1 MTAQDVTA
9 ISPTEAARRWSAR
22 ARRRSRRGV
31 ALLMVLG
38 TLSVL
43 TVMLTEF
50 QDSASAEFGSS
61 VSARDQLKA
70 EYAARSAVNLTRLL
84 IAAEPTVRAP
94 LAPMLAMMGSKVE
107 QISVWEFTD
116 VILGAFNDLAGQELF
131 TGMSGL
137 DLSEARNLGMDGAG
151 FTLVVVDEDSKV
163 NFNLAARADSF
174 SQQRMAEQI
183 LALIGGIQYNE
194 MFEKLD
200 DEGELNDRQTV
211 CGALID
217 WADPNTD
224 RSPCDPRSESA
235 SSAGAEDSF
244 YQLLPRPY
252 GRKNAPYDSL
262 DELRLVRGVSD
273 EFWRTFIQPDPDD
286 PKSRVVTVWGSGP
299 INANTAN
306 AQTLLAIACHKA
318 VPDSP
323 LCTEPEQQ
331 MQFLATIGML
341 KTIQAGMPI
350 FGSPGA
356 FVKALQGKGNAG
368 MALAGMGITP
378 LQLLSES
385 EVEKAVSVK
394 SNVFSIYAT
403 GMVTSGK
410 RTTRSRVTAVVDFRG
425 APAPGTAEQ
434 FAAMQ
439 RAREAGLVDDS
450 AAATDED
457 GEETTAENSPYLRPS
472 PGGSVLYFRVD

>member
-1 MTAQDVTA
+1 MTPAGATR
-9 ISPTEAARRWSAR
+9 ISPTKAAQRWAAR

-84 IAAEPTVRAP
+84 IAAEPTIRASLGVL
-94 LAPMLAMMGSKVE
+94 LAALGGEVK

-116 VILGAFNDLAGQELF
+116 VILGAFNDQSGQELF
-131 TGMSGL
+131 SGMSGL
-137 DLSEARNLGMDGAG
+137 DLTESRNLGMDGAG
-151 FTLVVVDEDSKV
+151 FALVVVDEDSKV

-194 MFEKLD
+194 LFEQLD
-200 DEGELNDRQTV
+200 DEGELHDRQTV

-224 RSPCDPRSESA
+224 RSPCDPRSETA
-235 SSAGAEDSF
+235 TSAGAEDSY

-252 GRKNAPYDSL
+252 GRKNAPFDSL
-262 DELRLVRGVSD
+262 EELRLVRGVGD
-273 EFWRTFIQPDPDD
+273 EFWRTFVQPDPDD
-286 PKSRVVTVWGSGP
+286 PKSRVVTVWGSGA
-299 INANTAN
+299 INANSAN

-323 LCTEPEQQ
+323 LCTDPMQQ

-341 KTIQAGMPI
+341 KMVQQGMPI
-350 FGSPGA
+350 FTSPKA
-356 FVKALQGKGNAG
+356 FVRALQGKGNAG
-368 MALAGMGITP
+368 TALTAMGITP

-385 EVEKAVSVK
+385 EVEKAVSVESK
-394 SNVFSIYAT
+394 VFSIHAT
-403 GMVTSGK
+403 GLVTSGK
-410 RTTRSRVTAVVDFRG
+410 RQTRSRVTAVVDFRG

-434 FAAMQ
+434 FAALE
-439 RAREAGLVDDS
+439 RAKEAGLVQDPDPNADPN
-450 AAATDED
+450 AAD
-457 GEETTAENSPYLRPS
+457 NPYLRPS